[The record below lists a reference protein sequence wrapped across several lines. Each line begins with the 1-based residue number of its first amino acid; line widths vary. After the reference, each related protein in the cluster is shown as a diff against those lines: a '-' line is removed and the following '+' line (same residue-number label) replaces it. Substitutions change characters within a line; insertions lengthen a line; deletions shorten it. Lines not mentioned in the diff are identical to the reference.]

1 MLRKYAVF
9 ILLAVALL
17 GGALFGWWK
26 YTHPG
31 LPDGI
36 AMANGRLEAEQV
48 QVATKYAGRVQDVL
62 VEEGDLVTAGQVIAR
77 MDTRDVLA
85 QLGEAQAQLL
95 SARSAEGEAQSAL
108 SAREADR
115 LLARQE
121 LSRIDQLHKKGF
133 ASSQLLDKAR
143 ANMDAAEAMF
153 QSAQATLRRSI
164 AGIDAAQATINRVQA
179 AVDDSILKAPRSGRV
194 QYKLIQ
200 TGEVVAAG
208 TPIVTLLDLT
218 DVYMTVFLPAADAG
232 VLSIGD
238 EARIIVDPAPQYV
251 IPARVTFVAEDAQFT
266 PKAVE
271 TKDEREKLMFRVKL
285 TIDPELLSLW
295 ESRVKTGV
303 RGVGYVHVKRDIA
316 WPENLAVNLPEPTPE
331 AAPATAN
338 DNAGN

>member
-1 MLRKYAVF
+1 MLRKYAGF
-9 ILLAVALL
+9 ILLAVALV
-17 GGALFGWWK
+17 GIAIFGWWK

-62 VEEGDLVTAGQVIAR
+62 AEEGDLVTAGQVIAR

-85 QLGEAQAQLL
+85 QLGEARAQLL
-95 SARSAEGEAQSAL
+95 SAQSAEGEAQSAL

-121 LSRIDQLHKKGF
+121 LARIDQLHKRGF

-143 ANMDAAEAMF
+143 ASMDAAEAMF
-153 QSAQATLRRSI
+153 QAAQATLRRSI
-164 AGIDAAQATINRVQA
+164 AGIDAAQATINRVEA
-179 AVDDSILKAPRSGRV
+179 AVDDSTLTAPRSGRI

-200 TGEVVAAG
+200 PGEVVAAG

-218 DVYMTVFLPAADAG
+218 DVYMTVFLPASDAG
-232 VLSIGD
+232 VLGIGD

-285 TIDPELLSLW
+285 TIDPKLLSLW

-303 RGVGYVHVKRDIA
+303 RGVGYVRVKRGIE
-316 WPENLAVNLPEPTPE
+316 WPENLAVKLPEPTLE
-331 AAPATAN
+331 AASE
-338 DNAGN
+338 NAGH